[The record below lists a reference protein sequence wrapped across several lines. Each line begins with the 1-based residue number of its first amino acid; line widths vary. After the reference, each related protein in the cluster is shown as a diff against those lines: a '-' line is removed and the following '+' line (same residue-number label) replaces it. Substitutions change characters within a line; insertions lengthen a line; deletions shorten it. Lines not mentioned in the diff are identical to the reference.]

1 MWELTKW
8 ISLRIFN
15 FVCFINDGAGS
26 RSQTF
31 APAPAPTKKFRLW
44 PALQHWPLLSV
55 ISLTA
60 KSKTRFDQVQIRLHH
75 RVDPD
80 LGPSDFNGQINKT
93 IFKIS
98 HM

>member
-1 MWELTKW
+1 MNIIE
-8 ISLRIFN
+8 N

-26 RSQTF
+26 QSQTF
-31 APAPAPTKKFRLW
+31 APAPAPTKKYRLG

-80 LGPSDFNGQINKT
+80 LGQVILTVKLTKQFLKSLICNGK
-93 IFKIS
+93 S
-98 HM
+98 